1 MQRSCSDGLDST
13 GLPQL
18 IAGPEAT
25 GDCRLSPF
33 AGKVALVTGGNKGI
47 GRGIALRLA
56 ALGAD
61 VGITYFRHGDAA
73 NATVAE
79 LETAGVRAIARKSFF
94 SEPGSG
100 EPARTMEW
108 ISSELGPPAFLVS
121 NAGTGVQRALVETK
135 RIHWDWAVET
145 HAVTFLEMV
154 RDGPELEAVVAV
166 SSLGATRVLPIGYGL
181 LAAAKAALESL
192 VRYLAI
198 ELAPRCRVNAI
209 TPGLVDTDAA
219 RQFDHSAELIEA
231 ARAQMPAGRLVTP
244 ADVGAAVAFF
254 LSPAAAMITGQ
265 TIVVDGGYS
274 MLL

>member
-1 MQRSCSDGLDST
+1 M
-13 GLPQL
+13 
-18 IAGPEAT
+18 
-25 GDCRLSPF
+25 
-33 AGKVALVTGGNKGI
+33 TGGNKGI

-154 RDGPELEAVVAV
+154 RDGAEPPGGCRRFKLGCDTCPADRVRTTGGRQGSAGVAGAV
-166 SSLGATRVLPIGYGL
+166 SRHRACAALPGERDYTWACGYG
-181 LAAAKAALESL
+181 
-192 VRYLAI
+192 
-198 ELAPRCRVNAI
+198 C
-209 TPGLVDTDAA
+209 
-219 RQFDHSAELIEA
+219 
-231 ARAQMPAGRLVTP
+231 
-244 ADVGAAVAFF
+244 GAAVR
-254 LSPAAAMITGQ
+254 PQ
-265 TIVVDGGYS
+265 R
-274 MLL
+274 